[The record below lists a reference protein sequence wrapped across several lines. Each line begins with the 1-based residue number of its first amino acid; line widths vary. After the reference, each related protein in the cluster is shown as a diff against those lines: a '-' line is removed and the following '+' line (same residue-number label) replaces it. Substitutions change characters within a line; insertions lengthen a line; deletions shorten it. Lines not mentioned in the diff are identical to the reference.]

1 MIIGSG
7 MLAKAF
13 AHHAQDQGL
22 LIFAGGVS
30 DSTETRSAAF
40 LREERLLRQAMSDY
54 AADKLIYFSTCSI
67 YDSSL
72 HNSVYV
78 QHKSY
83 MEHLVRTCQRDFI
96 IFRLP
101 QVVGVTQSP
110 TIVNFLYRQIIHQ
123 QPFELWSGSKRNL
136 LDVDDVVKVI
146 DYILDNQLFKRQV
159 VNLASPQ
166 SSCIYDI
173 VAVLESLTQKR
184 AVYTVADK
192 GAFYHIDLSQV
203 QPIYHQLGIEFD
215 ADYVSRTISKYY
227 ANV

>member
-1 MIIGSG
+1 MKSFTKEEILNLLENPTSLKNAIIESKGFVLYQS
-7 MLAKAF
+7 AF
-13 AHHAQDQGL
+13 YKIDIPKKL
-22 LIFAGGVS
+22 LIDTINQYSIRFMVQNFK
-30 DSTETRSAAF
+30 DT
-40 LREERLLRQAMSDY
+40 DY
-54 AADKLIYFSTCSI
+54 SKKEIELIAS
-67 YDSSL
+67 
-72 HNSVYV
+72 
-78 QHKSY
+78 
-83 MEHLVRTCQRDFI
+83 FI
-96 IFRLP
+96 KEDA
-101 QVVGVTQSP
+101 V
-110 TIVNFLYRQIIHQ
+110 
-123 QPFELWSGSKRNL
+123 EKE
-136 LDVDDVVKVI
+136 VVKVI

>member
-1 MIIGSG
+1 MIVGNGLIAS
-7 MLAKAF
+7 LFKNEDQENVVFF
-13 AHHAQDQGL
+13 AS
-22 LIFAGGVS
+22 GVS
-30 DSTETRSAAF
+30 NSTETDPNQF
-40 LREERLLRQAMSDY
+40 LREENLLLKTLDENT
-54 AADKLIYFSTCSI
+54 DKLFIYFSTCSI